1 MRGKDVAYP
10 TAQISEPD
18 FTIACLFHRDLDL
31 LRLTLPRCL
40 DALTTGTTQSFDVV
54 LHCDGT
60 PPEVATALVAEQDK
74 LGIREMRFRAR
85 SGPLASGDPSNNGHR
100 RLVGAPT
107 RYAIVF
113 EDDIVMYRTEPA
125 FDVLGA
131 VRGVFERHPEVAVL
145 CTVADSDQWAWRLED
160 LGEPVEDG
168 ISSVNRV
175 ATHFI
180 AYDLVRFRQA
190 AQRFGAFELDVFI
203 DREDVSYNW
212 EDLVSHIGVT
222 GDRRIA
228 FPRAWPLHVFHC
240 DRKTATG
247 SMHNT
252 QDPRIKREVFGK
264 IDDSFRERAGT
275 R

>member
-1 MRGKDVAYP
+1 MTHPAAG
-10 TAQISEPD
+10 IGEPD

-40 DALTTGTTQSFDVV
+40 DALTVGTEQSFDVV

-60 PPEVATALVAEQDK
+60 PREVASALVSVQDE
-74 LGIREMRFRAR
+74 LGVREVRFRAR

-100 RLVGAPT
+100 RLVGAST

-113 EDDIVMYRTEPA
+113 EDDIVMYRTDA
-125 FDVLGA
+125 SFDVLGA

-145 CTVADSDQWAWRLED
+145 CTVADSDQWAWKLED
-160 LGEPVEDG
+160 LGEPVEEG
-168 ISSVNRV
+168 ISAVNRV

-180 AYDLVRFRQA
+180 AYDLARFRQA
-190 AQRFGAFELDVFI
+190 ATRFGAFELDVFV

-212 EDLVSHIGVT
+212 EDLVSHVGVT
-222 GDRRIA
+222 GGRRIA
-228 FPRAWPLHVFHC
+228 FPRTWPLHVFHC
-240 DRKTATG
+240 DRKIAAG

-252 QDPRIKREVFGK
+252 QDPRVKREVFAE
-264 IDDSFRERAGT
+264 IDASFHVQGGAR
-275 R
+275 